1 MIISVLVNDNVD
13 LCDCLE
19 GLLDEGFLDD
29 MVGGE
34 RTIEL

>member
-29 MVGGE
+29 IVGGDKKM
-34 RTIEL
+34 EL